1 VAKFTKLRV
10 FCPKCNDTVTIMAS
24 GLSMLS
30 PLERENYLQG
40 AIDRHDHEGW
50 RRLTGNQGES
60 IDPIKLAKK
69 SAGR

>member
-1 VAKFTKLRV
+1 
-10 FCPKCNDTVTIMAS
+10 MAS

-50 RRLTGNQGES
+50 QRLAGNQGES

-69 SAGR
+69 TAGR